1 MKAEV
6 LTIGDELLRGEIV
19 DSNKA
24 FLSDRLLS
32 LDIETHYHAS
42 VRDVPADMIDAF
54 RRAAER
60 SDIVLVSGGLGP
72 TRDDLTSEALA
83 QAFGRVMR
91 LDENAL
97 AGIRAFFAAV
107 GREMTEN
114 NASQAWFPDGA
125 EVLANPIG
133 TAPGFML
140 DVKPQGGRPTRSEP
154 QASEGGPPQGA
165 VFFCMPGVPREMMRM
180 MDEQVLPRVAAR
192 LSGAESRVVRARLLR
207 TFGMGEST
215 LDAELAD
222 IAASGDVVLGFRTS
236 FPDNYLRPVAR
247 AATATQA
254 DALLDRVCEAIRA
267 RLGALVYGEGEE
279 TLEQVVGR
287 LLRER
292 GANVAVA
299 ESCTGGLVAG
309 KLTDVPGSSDYFVG
323 GVVAYADAA
332 KRALL
337 GVPEALLAEHG
348 AVSEPVARAMAEGAR
363 ARFGADLA
371 VATTGISGPGG
382 GSEAKPVGL
391 VHIALADAQGTHADH
406 FVFPLDRTRHRQ
418 LTAQVALD
426 WIRRRL
432 LGFPLEGPTLLRRRG
447 ASSTPGGH
455 A

>member
-1 MKAEV
+1 M
-6 LTIGDELLRGEIV
+6 RGEIV

-72 TRDDLTSEALA
+72 TRDDLTSQSLA
-83 QAFGRVMR
+83 AAFGREMR
-91 LDENAL
+91 LDESAL

-140 DVKPQGGRPTRSEP
+140 DVKD
-154 QASEGGPPQGA
+154 A

-192 LSGAESRVVRARLLR
+192 LSGSGARVVRARLLR

-247 AATATQA
+247 AATAAQA
-254 DALLDRVCEAIRA
+254 DALLDRVSEAIRA

-279 TLEQVVGR
+279 SLEQAVGR

-292 GANVAVA
+292 GARVAVA
-299 ESCTGGLVAG
+299 ESCTGGLIAT
-309 KLTDVPGSSDYFVG
+309 KLTDVPGSSEYFVG
-323 GVVAYADAA
+323 GVVAYADTAKQCAA
-332 KRALL
+332 RRAR
-337 GVPEALLAEHG
+337 GVDRATRRGVGSGG
-348 AVSEPVARAMAEGAR
+348 ARDGRGRARA
-363 ARFGADLA
+363 
-371 VATTGISGPGG
+371 
-382 GSEAKPVGL
+382 
-391 VHIALADAQGTHADH
+391 
-406 FVFPLDRTRHRQ
+406 
-418 LTAQVALD
+418 
-426 WIRRRL
+426 
-432 LGFPLEGPTLLRRRG
+432 LRRRSRDRHHRHLG
-447 ASSTPGGH
+447 PGRRQRGEAGRSRAPGARRRAGHPQPTTSCFRSTARATASSPPRSRSTGSG
-455 A
+455 AGCSASRSRGRR

>member
-72 TRDDLTSEALA
+72 TRDDLTAESLA
-83 QAFGRVMR
+83 QAFGREMR
-91 LDENAL
+91 LDESAL

-114 NASQAWFPDGA
+114 NTSQAYFPDGA

-140 DVKPQGGRPTRSEP
+140 DVKD
-154 QASEGGPPQGA
+154 A

-192 LSGAESRVVRARLLR
+192 LSGSGARVVRARLLR

-247 AATATQA
+247 AATAAQA
-254 DALLDRVCEAIRA
+254 DALLDRVCDAIRA

-292 GANVAVA
+292 GARVAVA
-299 ESCTGGLVAG
+299 ESCTGGLVAE

-337 GVPEALLAEHG
+337 GVPEALLAAHG

-391 VHIALADAQGTHADH
+391 VHIALADAQGTHGDH

-447 ASSTPGGH
+447 GTSTPGGRQ
-455 A
+455 

>member
-72 TRDDLTSEALA
+72 TRDDLTSQSLA
-83 QAFGRVMR
+83 AAFGREMR

-140 DVKPQGGRPTRSEP
+140 DVKD
-154 QASEGGPPQGA
+154 A

-180 MDEQVLPRVAAR
+180 MDEQVLPRVASR
-192 LSGAESRVVRARLLR
+192 LSRSEARVVRARLLR

-222 IAASGDVVLGFRTS
+222 IAASGEVVLGFRTS

-247 AATATQA
+247 AATAAQA
-254 DALLDRVCEAIRA
+254 DALLDRVCDAIRA

-292 GANVAVA
+292 GASVAVA
-299 ESCTGGLVAG
+299 ESCTGGLIAG
-309 KLTDVPGSSDYFVG
+309 KLTDVPGSSEYFVG

-332 KRALL
+332 KRELL
-337 GVPEALLAEHG
+337 GVPQDLIEQHG

-391 VHIALADAQGTHADH
+391 VHLALADARGTHADH

-432 LGFPLEGPTLLRRRG
+432 LGVALEGPTLMRRRG
-447 ASSTPGGH
+447 GSSAPRGR

>member
-1 MKAEV
+1 VKAEV

-60 SDIVLVSGGLGP
+60 ADVVLVSGGLGP
-72 TRDDLTSEALA
+72 TRDDLTAEVLA
-83 QAFGRVMR
+83 QAFERGMR
-91 LDENAL
+91 LDEQAL
-97 AGIRAFFAAV
+97 AGIRAFFASA

-140 DVKPQGGRPTRSEP
+140 GVKS
-154 QASEGGPPQGA
+154 A

-192 LSGAESRVVRARLLR
+192 VSGAGVVRARLLR
-207 TFGMGEST
+207 TFGIGEST

-222 IAASGDVVLGFRTS
+222 VAASGDVTLGFRTS

-247 AATATQA
+247 AATAAEA
-254 DALLDRVCEAIRA
+254 DALLDRVCETIRA
-267 RLGALVYGEGEE
+267 RLGPLVYGEGGE
-279 TLEQVVGR
+279 TLEQVAGR

-292 GANVAVA
+292 GVRVAVA
-299 ESCTGGLVAG
+299 ESCTGGLVAE
-309 KLTDVPGSSDYFVG
+309 KLTDVPGSSAYFLG
-323 GVVAYADAA
+323 GVVAYADDA

-337 GVPEALLAEHG
+337 GVPEALLALHG
-348 AVSEPVARAMAEGAR
+348 AVSEPVARAMAEGVR
-363 ARFGADLA
+363 QRFAADLGI
-371 VATTGISGPGG
+371 ATTGISGPDG
-382 GSEAKPVGL
+382 GSDAKPVGL
-391 VHIALADAQGTHADH
+391 VHLALADEQGTHSDH
-406 FVFPLDRTRHRQ
+406 FVFPLDRARHRQ

-426 WIRRRL
+426 WIRRRM
-432 LGFPLEGPTLLRRRG
+432 LGVALEGPSLLRRRSPSG
-447 ASSTPGGH
+447 PEKRS
-455 A
+455 